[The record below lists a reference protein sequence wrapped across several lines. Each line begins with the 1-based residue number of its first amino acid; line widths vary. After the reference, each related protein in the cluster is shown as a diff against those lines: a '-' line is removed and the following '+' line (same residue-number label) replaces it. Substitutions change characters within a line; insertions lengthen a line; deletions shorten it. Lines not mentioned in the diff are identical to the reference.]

1 MTIRS
6 KGEAMGL
13 VLDLKNAIKQTQG
26 VIERQWYN
34 DNTDLVNLK
43 KKLEDRLREIEE
55 LIANGELPEV
65 VIEEWEELTDDQLKL
80 LGIKKIVL

>member
-1 MTIRS
+1 MKIRS
-6 KGEAMGL
+6 KGDVMGL

-26 VIERQWYN
+26 IIDRQWYN
-34 DNTDLVNLK
+34 DNTNLVSLK

-55 LIANGELPEV
+55 LIASGEVPDV
-65 VIEEWEELTDDQLKL
+65 VIEEWAELTDDQLKF

>member
-1 MTIRS
+1 
-6 KGEAMGL
+6 MGL

-26 VIERQWYN
+26 IIDRQWYN
-34 DNTDLVNLK
+34 DNTNLVSLK

-55 LIANGELPEV
+55 LIASGEVPDV
-65 VIEEWEELTDDQLKL
+65 VIEEWAELTDDQLKF

>member
-1 MTIRS
+1 MKS
-6 KGEAMGL
+6 
-13 VLDLKNAIKQTQG
+13 VLCEKFGPPEDLQ
-26 VIERQWYN
+26 
-34 DNTDLVNLK
+34 LK
-43 KKLEDRLREIEE
+43 ELEDRLREIEE